1 MSTFDLGELLKN
13 AVPNSDTTDEQI
25 EYIDIALIDGDENNF
40 YELSDVAALAANI
53 ETVGLQQ
60 PIRVRTSETDP
71 LRVKIISGHRRKAAL
86 DKLVQDG
93 NDKFRR
99 VPVIREQ
106 VSGSPALQELKLIF
120 ANSDTRKISS
130 ADLSKQA
137 ERVEALLVQLR
148 EEGYEFPGRMRDH
161 VAEAC
166 KVSKTKLANLKV
178 IREKLI
184 PEAKKAWEKGALSED
199 PALTLARLPEDEQQL
214 IVDVNKAR
222 NGGQVKYLYSSTI
235 EQQKKVMDSIDGISC
250 NLNGGKCT
258 NFMGKWQHVT
268 GKQYYY
274 GDCQKRCCAL
284 CNELASCRHACPGLA
299 SEIRAAKEQK
309 KMDNAKAKAEREER
323 ERPDRELLELF
334 WTRFKEAREHAGV
347 SIESIFGPE
356 CWNDHY
362 PTSQI
367 QSFQALEGGKISAS
381 SGTPFYQYGGQLYH
395 AKQLLQLAKFLDC
408 SLDYLLC
415 RTSEPNPAQVKME
428 VPTGKPTWRTDAPSN
443 GSFVLARFQTDNGKY
458 LLKPVY
464 YHDGKYYFNTDYQ
477 LDVALPCAGWI
488 PLPEDY

>member
-1 MSTFDLGELLKN
+1 MSTFDLGELLKG
-13 AVPNSDTTDEQI
+13 AVPNSGTTEEQI
-25 EYIDIALIDGDENNF
+25 EYIDIGLIDGDENNF

-60 PIRVRTSETDP
+60 PLRVRTSEADP

-86 DKLVQDG
+86 DCLVGTG
-93 NDKFRR
+93 NEKFRR

-106 VSGSPALQELKLIF
+106 VNGSAALQKLKLIF

-130 ADLSKQA
+130 ADLAKQVK
-137 ERVEALLVQLR
+137 EVEDCLVQLR
-148 EEGYEFPGRMRDH
+148 EEGFDFPGRMRDH
-161 VAEAC
+161 VAEVC

-184 PEAKKAWEKGALSED
+184 PEAKKAWEKGDIAEDAALK
-199 PALTLARLPEDEQQL
+199 LARLSEDEQQL
-214 IVDVNKAR
+214 IVDVNKTR
-222 NGGQVKYLYSSTI
+222 NSGKVGYLYASTI
-235 EQQKKVMDSIDGISC
+235 DYQKKVMESICRIPC
-250 NLNGGKCT
+250 NLNGGKCA
-258 NFMGKWQHVT
+258 NFMGKWQKST
-268 GKQYYY
+268 GLRYY
-274 GDCQKRCCAL
+274 GNCDKQCCAL
-284 CNELASCRHACPGLA
+284 CSELASCRHACPDLA

-334 WTRFKEAREHAGV
+334 WNRFKEAREQAGV

-356 CWNDHY
+356 CWDDRY

-367 QSFQALEGGKISAS
+367 RSFQALEGGKISAS
-381 SGTPFYQYGGQLYH
+381 SSTPFYQYGGQLYH

-408 SLDYLLC
+408 SLDYLFC
-415 RTSEPNPAQVKME
+415 RTDEPNPAQVKME
-428 VPTGKPTWRTDAPSN
+428 VTADKPQWRTDAPPE
-443 GSFVLARFQTDNGKY
+443 GAVVLGKFQADGGKILHKTVCY
-458 LLKPVY
+458 R
-464 YHDGKYYFNTDYQ
+464 DGKYHFDRNSS

-488 PLPEDY
+488 LLPED

>member
-1 MSTFDLGELLKN
+1 MSTFDLGELLKG
-13 AVPNSDTTDEQI
+13 AVPNPDTAEEQI
-25 EYIDIALIDGDENNF
+25 EYIDIGLIDSDENNF
-40 YELSDVAALAANI
+40 YDLSGVAALAANI

-60 PIRVRTSETDP
+60 PLRVRTSETDP

-86 DKLVQDG
+86 DCLVGTG
-93 NDKFRR
+93 NEKFRR

-106 VSGSPALQELKLIF
+106 VSGSAALQKLKLIF

-130 ADLSKQA
+130 ADLAKQVK
-137 ERVEALLVQLR
+137 EVEDCLVQLR
-148 EEGYEFPGRMRDH
+148 EEGFDFPGRMRDH
-161 VAEAC
+161 VAEVC

-184 PEAKKAWEKGALSED
+184 PEAKKAWEKGDINED
-199 PALTLARLPEDEQQL
+199 PALTLARLQEDEQQL
-214 IVDVNKAR
+214 IVDANKAR
-222 NGGQVKYLYSSTI
+222 NNGNVKYLYTSTI
-235 EQQKKVMDSIDGISC
+235 EQQKKVMDSIGEISC
-250 NLNGGKCT
+250 NLNGGKCA
-258 NFMGKWQHVT
+258 NFMGKWQHVN

-284 CNELASCRHACPGLA
+284 CSELASCRHACPGLA

-334 WTRFKEAREHAGV
+334 WNRFKEAREQAGV

-356 CWNDHY
+356 CWDDHW

-367 QSFQALEGGKISAS
+367 RSFQELESGKISAS

-408 SLDYLLC
+408 SLDYLFC
-415 RTSEPNPAQVKME
+415 RTDEPNPAQVKME
-428 VPTGKPTWRTDAPSN
+428 VPADKPQWRTDAPPE
-443 GSFVLARFQTDNGKY
+443 GAVVLGKFQADGGKILHKTVCY
-458 LLKPVY
+458 R
-464 YHDGKYYFNTDYQ
+464 DGKYYFDRNSS

-488 PLPEDY
+488 LLPED